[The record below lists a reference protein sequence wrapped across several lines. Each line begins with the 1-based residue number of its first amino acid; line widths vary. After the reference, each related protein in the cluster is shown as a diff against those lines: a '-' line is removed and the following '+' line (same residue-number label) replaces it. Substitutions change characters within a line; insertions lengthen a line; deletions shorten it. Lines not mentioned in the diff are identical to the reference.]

1 MASNVQDLEKQK
13 EALEN
18 LVRFLEQFIDQLGQ
32 DMTSY
37 SRYVDSL
44 LTYGV
49 SKQTYNHYQEAFKAP
64 LSSRMSGVISGI
76 KEYDLPY
83 LKDNIES
90 IEEAIK
96 RAHSGGGEY

>member
-18 LVRFLEQFIDQLGQ
+18 LVRFLEQFIEQLGQ

-37 SRYVDSL
+37 SRYVDNL
-44 LTYGV
+44 LIFGV
-49 SKQTYNHYQEAFKAP
+49 SKQTYNHYQEAFKTP

-76 KEYDLPY
+76 KDFDLPY
-83 LKDNIES
+83 LRDNIEG